1 MTHVKTLLAPAAIVM
16 TLAVPAFAQDAAID
30 INGDGMYSYPELT
43 AVLPD
48 LTEADFEAMVKDPIR
63 LDQFWDILDV
73 NGNNLVSLAEIDK
86 LVVYTYPI
94 LNNKKA
100 LMRAYKQ
107 T

>member
-48 LTEADFEAMVKDPIR
+48 LTEADFEAMDASGDGL
-63 LDQFWDILDV
+63 LDAD
-73 NGNNLVSLAEIDK
+73 EIATGQEAG
-86 LVVYTYPI
+86 LLPS
-94 LNNKKA
+94 
-100 LMRAYKQ
+100 
-107 T
+107 